1 MRACCVWQSLD
12 ANSNEFLL
20 IDTAPIVW
28 YSLNGMSH
36 TLTLAL
42 VQMDLALGD
51 PARNLESV
59 RTKIAEAKA
68 RGADIVVLPELWS
81 SAYDLEHAAAH
92 ASALDAG
99 MFATIADVARENQIA
114 IVGSLLEARGG
125 KIYNTATFH
134 DARGTRVGAYRK
146 LHLVPMLD
154 EDKFLAG
161 GDDARVFDA
170 PFGKFAL
177 AVCYDLRFPE
187 LWRHY
192 ALAGARLVLIP
203 AEWPQKRIAHWRT
216 LLPARAIENQ
226 IFIAGCN
233 RVGTSK
239 GETFGGN
246 SMIVN
251 PWGEIL
257 AQGDERE
264 ALLIAQIDLDLVDDA
279 RAQVPVFRD
288 RRADVYA
295 KWASEK

>member
-1 MRACCVWQSLD
+1 
-12 ANSNEFLL
+12 
-20 IDTAPIVW
+20 
-28 YSLNGMSH
+28 MSRQ
-36 TLTLAL
+36 LTLAL
-42 VQMDLALGD
+42 AQIDLALGD
-51 PARNLESV
+51 PARNLDNA
-59 RTKIAEAKA
+59 RAKIVEAKA
-68 RGADIVVLPELWS
+68 RGADMVLLPELWS
-81 SAYDLEHAAAH
+81 SAYDLEHAAAY
-92 ASALDAG
+92 ASPLDRG
-99 MFATIADVARENQIA
+99 MFAAIANLARENQIA
-114 IVGSLLEARGG
+114 IVGSLLEARDG
-125 KIYNTATFH
+125 KFYNTATFH
-134 DARGTRVGAYRK
+134 DALGNQIGAYRK

-161 GDDARVFDA
+161 GDDAQVCAA

-177 AVCYDLRFPE
+177 AICYDLRFPE

-192 ALAGARLVLIP
+192 ALDSALLIFIL
-203 AEWPQKRIAHWRT
+203 AEWPQRRIAHWRA

-233 RVGTSK
+233 RVGASK

-264 ALLIAQIDLDLVDDA
+264 ALLIAQIDLDLVDQA

-288 RRADVYA
+288 RRADVYGE
-295 KWASEK
+295 W

>member
-1 MRACCVWQSLD
+1 M
-12 ANSNEFLL
+12 SN
-20 IDTAPIVW
+20 
-28 YSLNGMSH
+28 

-42 VQMDLALGD
+42 AQTDLALGD
-51 PARNLESV
+51 PARNLENA
-59 RTKIAEAKA
+59 RAQIAEAKA

-81 SAYDLEHAAAH
+81 SAYDLEHATAH
-92 ASALDAG
+92 ASALDSG
-99 MFATIADVARENQIA
+99 MFAAIAHVARENQIA
-114 IVGSLLEARGG
+114 IVGSLLETRGG

-134 DARGTRVGAYRK
+134 DARGNRIGAYRK

-154 EDKFLAG
+154 EPQFLAG
-161 GDDARVFDA
+161 GDDAPVFDA

-192 ALAGARLVLIP
+192 ALAGARLVFIP
-203 AEWPQKRIAHWRT
+203 AEWPQKRIAHWRA

-226 IFIAGCN
+226 IFVAGCN
-233 RVGTSK
+233 RVGASK

-246 SMIVN
+246 SLIVN

-257 AQGDERE
+257 AQGDARA

-288 RRADVYA
+288 RRAEVYG
-295 KWASEK
+295 KWQCEE